1 MSNGLSR
8 LRKKEAIE
16 FYLFISPWIIG
27 FLLFL
32 GGPIVASA
40 VLSFTDWN
48 LLNPPSWVGVDNYLT
63 IFTDDDMF
71 WQSLKVTAIYTGASV
86 PLGLM
91 LSLLLAL
98 LLNTEVRGVRLFR
111 TIYYLPSVMSGVA
124 VALLWSWLFNPDFG
138 LVNHLL
144 GLFGIPGPTW
154 LASETWA
161 LPAMI
166 IMSLWGA
173 GQSMLIFLAGLQGI
187 PQQLYEAAEID
198 GASGWSRFVHVT
210 LPMLSPVI
218 LFNLIMGIIGSFQVF
233 TQGYIMTNGGPNNA
247 TLFYVLNLYNQA
259 FRNLRM
265 GYASA
270 LAWILFFIILGLT
283 LLVIRESR
291 ERVYYEG
298 EVR

>member
-1 MSNGLSR
+1 M
-8 LRKKEAIE
+8 
-16 FYLFISPWIIG
+16 
-27 FLLFL
+27 
-32 GGPIVASA
+32 
-40 VLSFTDWN
+40 
-48 LLNPPSWVGVDNYLT
+48 
-63 IFTDDDMF
+63 
-71 WQSLKVTAIYTGASV
+71 
-86 PLGLM
+86 PLGLA
-91 LSLLLAL
+91 LSLFLAG
-98 LLNTEVRGVRLFR
+98 LLNTEVRGVRFFR
-111 TIYYLPSVMSGVA
+111 TVYYLPSVMSGVA

-144 GLFGIPGPTW
+144 GLVGINGPTW

-161 LPAMI
+161 LPALI

-198 GASGWSRFVHVT
+198 GAGGWSRFTHVT

-233 TQGYIMTNGGPNNA
+233 TQGYVMTNGGPNNA

-270 LAWILFFIILGLT
+270 LAWILFFIILGMT
-283 LLVIRESR
+283 LLVIRQSR

-298 EVR
+298 EVA

>member
-1 MSNGLSR
+1 MD
-8 LRKKEAIE
+8 
-16 FYLFISPWIIG
+16 YWISA
-27 FLLFL
+27 LY
-32 GGPIVASA
+32 GGPIAASA

-48 LLNPPSWVGVDNYLT
+48 LLNPPSWVGLENYID
-63 IFTDDDMF
+63 IFLNDGMF
-71 WQSLKVTAIYTGASV
+71 WQSLKVTAIYTGGSV
-86 PLGLM
+86 PLGLA
-91 LSLLLAL
+91 LSLFLAG
-98 LLNTEVRGVRLFR
+98 LLNTEVRGVRFFR
-111 TIYYLPSVMSGVA
+111 TVYYLPSVMSGVA

-144 GLFGIPGPTW
+144 GLVGINGPTW

-161 LPAMI
+161 LPALI

-198 GASGWSRFVHVT
+198 GAGGWSRFTHVT

-233 TQGYIMTNGGPNNA
+233 TQGYVMTNGGPNNA

-270 LAWILFFIILGLT
+270 LAWILFFIILGMT
-283 LLVIRESR
+283 LLVIRQSR

-298 EVR
+298 EVA

>member
-16 FYLFISPWIIG
+16 FYLIISPWIIG